1 MADSKYSDV
10 ERPAQPLA
18 ALQHDHKQFTT
29 CRQAMLRHFRWGL
42 ENGLPFD
49 DADEEIKSTISAMRQ
64 ILALARRG

>member
-1 MADSKYSDV
+1 
-10 ERPAQPLA
+10 
-18 ALQHDHKQFTT
+18 
-29 CRQAMLRHFRWGL
+29 MLRHFRWGL